1 MNTPEYHRR
10 RQKAV
15 VFVGMMLFQLLLF
28 FTQIWLFVMVLEN
41 LLAGKTAMALP
52 AAGLS
57 LLVLGINLW
66 MLKGISELS
75 RSSR

>member
-10 RQKAV
+10 RQKAI

-41 LLAGKTAMALP
+41 LLAGRTGMALP

-57 LLVLGINLW
+57 LLVLAINLW
-66 MLKGISELS
+66 MLKGISDLS
-75 RSSR
+75 RSPR

>member
-41 LLAGKTAMALP
+41 LLAGMALP

-57 LLVLGINLW
+57 LLVLAINLW
-66 MLKGISELS
+66 MLKGISDLS
-75 RSSR
+75 RSPR

>member
-41 LLAGKTAMALP
+41 LLAGRTGMALP

-57 LLVLGINLW
+57 LLVLAINVW
-66 MLKGISELS
+66 MLRGIVELNKNP
-75 RSSR
+75 R

>member
-41 LLAGKTAMALP
+41 LLAGRSGMALP
-52 AAGLS
+52 AAVLS
-57 LLVLGINLW
+57 LLVLGINVW
-66 MLKGISELS
+66 MLKGVVDLS
-75 RSSR
+75 RSPR